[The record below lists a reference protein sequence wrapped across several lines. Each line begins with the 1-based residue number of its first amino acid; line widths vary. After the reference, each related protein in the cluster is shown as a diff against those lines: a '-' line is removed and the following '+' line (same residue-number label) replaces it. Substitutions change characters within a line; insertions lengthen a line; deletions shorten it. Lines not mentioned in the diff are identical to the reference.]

1 MNCPIHPPKYYKNEN
16 LDSVREFI
24 NKNGFAIL
32 ISQVDGKPWAT
43 HIPLLLDKDVNDK
56 DILIGHISRAN
67 SQWKDFD
74 ANEEMLVVFSG
85 PNAYVSASWYD
96 HENVPTWNYI
106 AVHVYGRIHIIE
118 GEFLIQQL
126 SKLVDKYESDM
137 QRPVKVDKM
146 SKEFVESQIK
156 GIVGFEIEITDIQ
169 AVMKL
174 SQNRDDKNYDRV
186 INGLEQKGD
195 INSLEI
201 ARLMKK

>member
-1 MNCPIHPPKYYKNEN
+1 MHPPKYYKNEN